1 MHTNKN
7 GKPVIRTE
15 YINLYQYAQY
25 YVSQTAMCKSTTGI
39 KEPEK
44 IQKCYVNASEVPY
57 LVVHKI
63 DKGSLFI
70 VVKKNGKKI
79 KKVSCAVGADVNDD
93 VEYDTNGN
101 KMGEGS
107 LKLLQNLGKKNKKNT
122 AYAGKK
128 GDKFIV
134 YKLNTKV
141 GFVNSEQEIRKLAMK
156 DKDAQSYLTKYK
168 K

>member
-1 MHTNKN
+1 
-7 GKPVIRTE
+7 
-15 YINLYQYAQY
+15 
-25 YVSQTAMCKSTTGI
+25 
-39 KEPEK
+39 
-44 IQKCYVNASEVPY
+44 
-57 LVVHKI
+57 
-63 DKGSLFI
+63 
-70 VVKKNGKKI
+70 
-79 KKVSCAVGADVNDD
+79 
-93 VEYDTNGN
+93 
-101 KMGEGS
+101 MGEGS